1 MSSTDSLRRTER
13 APLSAAFSREG
24 VATAIAAL
32 LFTVIIVSF
41 RPFQPAGAELT
52 GDGGDIV
59 NQLGFGSLG
68 ALSIFALLAFAD
80 PRVVRSI
87 LSPSWLLMLGF
98 FMLSVVMATDPP
110 AAMRAASF
118 TMIGIITMAAI
129 LVLPRD
135 ADSFA
140 RVVIFTAVVVIGLS
154 YAGLIVFPHEALHT
168 ADSQEPE
175 HAGLWRGVFTH
186 KNIAGPV
193 MACFSF
199 AGLYLFRRGQ
209 RWWGAG
215 IFCAALIFMLH
226 TGSKTT
232 AGLVPFSIL
241 IVVLPS
247 LIGMRLGTPI
257 LFLAAIIATAVGTL
271 GIVFIPPVKHLA
283 AIYFPD
289 LTYTGRTTLWEFA
302 GDMLAKR
309 PWTGYGYES
318 FWGTPLLLNQ
328 DQPFDRAWD
337 IRTIV
342 HGHDGYLDIAVL
354 MGIPALCV
362 AIYTFLI
369 APLRDYMRIPPRKEN
384 IFLGDFFMM
393 VVLFTALNAFL
404 ESFFFHRGDPVWL
417 FFVLGVLGL
426 RQVSLRPIPVRPS
439 PRSAIAA
446 MGLSRRP
453 SSV

>member
-1 MSSTDSLRRTER
+1 MSNTGSLRRTER
-13 APLSAAFSREG
+13 APLSAAFTRDG

-32 LFTVIIVSF
+32 LFTVILVSF
-41 RPFQPAGAELT
+41 RPFQPAGAEMT

-68 ALSIFALLAFAD
+68 AISIFSLLAFAD
-80 PRVVRSI
+80 PRVVRSL

-98 FMLSVVMATDPP
+98 FVLSVVMATDPP
-110 AAMRAASF
+110 SAMRAASF
-118 TMIGIITMAAI
+118 TLIGILTMATI
-129 LVLPRD
+129 LALPRD
-135 ADSFA
+135 AEAFSK
-140 RVVIFTAVVVIGLS
+140 VIIFTIVVVIGLS
-154 YAGLIVFPHEALHT
+154 YIGLIVFPHEALHT
-168 ADSQEPE
+168 TDSLEPE

-199 AGLYLFRRGQ
+199 AGLYLYRRGQ
-209 RWWGAG
+209 RLWGAS
-215 IFCAALIFMLH
+215 IFCAAMIFMLH

-257 LFLAAIIATAVGTL
+257 LFALAIIAAAIGTL
-271 GIVFIPPVKHLA
+271 GIVFLPPVKHLA
-283 AIYFPD
+283 ALYFPD

-302 GDMLAKR
+302 GEMLAKR
-309 PWTGYGYES
+309 PWTGYGFES

-342 HGHDGYLDIAVL
+342 HGHNGYLDIAVL

-362 AIYTFLI
+362 AVYTFLI
-369 APLRDYMRIPPRKEN
+369 APLRDYLRIPLRKEN
-384 IFLGDFFMM
+384 IYLGDFFMM
-393 VVLFTALNAFL
+393 VVLFASLNAFL
-404 ESFFFHRGDPVWL
+404 ESFFFHRADPVWL
-417 FFVLGVLGL
+417 FFVFGMFGL
-426 RQVSLRPIPVRPS
+426 RKVSLRPMAVRGPS
-439 PRSAIAA
+439 
-446 MGLSRRP
+446 
-453 SSV
+453 

>member
-1 MSSTDSLRRTER
+1 MSNTASLKRTER
-13 APLSAAFSREG
+13 APLAAAFTRQG
-24 VATAIAAL
+24 IATAVAAV
-32 LFTVIIVSF
+32 LFTVILISF
-41 RPFQPAGAELT
+41 RPFQPGGAETL

-68 ALSIFALLAFAD
+68 AISIFSLVALAD
-80 PRVVRSI
+80 PKVVRSL

-98 FMLSVVMATDPP
+98 FMLSVFLATDPP
-110 AAMRAASF
+110 SAMRAASF
-118 TMIGIITMAAI
+118 TLIGILAMATVLA
-129 LVLPRD
+129 LPRD
-135 ADSFA
+135 AEAFSK
-140 RVVIFTAVVVIGLS
+140 VIIFTAIVVMGLS
-154 YAGLIVFPHEALHT
+154 YVGLVVFPHEALHT

-186 KNIAGPV
+186 KNIAGPI

-199 AGLYLFRRGQ
+199 AGLYLYRRGQ
-209 RWWGAG
+209 RAYGAI
-215 IFCAALIFMLH
+215 IFCAAMIFMFH

-257 LFLAAIIATAVGTL
+257 LFALAIGATALGTL
-271 GIVFIPPVKHLA
+271 GIVFLPPMKHLA
-283 AIYFPD
+283 DIYFPD
-289 LTYTGRTTLWEFA
+289 MTYTGRTTLWQFSGE
-302 GDMLAKR
+302 MLAKR

-362 AIYTFLI
+362 AVYTFLI
-369 APLRDYMRIPPRKEN
+369 APLRDYMRIPLRKEN
-384 IFLGDFFMM
+384 IYLGDFFMM

-404 ESFFFHRGDPVWL
+404 ESFFFHRADPVWM

-426 RQVSLRPIPVRPS
+426 RQVSLRPMAVRD
-439 PRSAIAA
+439 AA
-446 MGLSRRP
+446 
-453 SSV
+453 

>member
-1 MSSTDSLRRTER
+1 MSNTASLRKTER
-13 APLSAAFSREG
+13 APLSAAFTREG

-32 LFTVIIVSF
+32 LFTAIMVSF
-41 RPFQPAGAELT
+41 RPFQPGGAELT
-52 GDGGDIV
+52 GQGGDIV
-59 NQLGFGSLG
+59 NQLGFSSLG
-68 ALSIFALLAFAD
+68 AMSIFSLMAFAD
-80 PRVVRSI
+80 PRVVRSL
-87 LSPSWLLMLGF
+87 LSPSWMLMLGF
-98 FMLSVVMATDPP
+98 FFLSVILSTDPP
-110 AAMRAASF
+110 SAMRAASF
-118 TMIGIITMAAI
+118 TLIGILTMATI

-135 ADSFA
+135 AEAFSK
-140 RVVIFTAVVVIGLS
+140 VIIFTAVVVMGLS
-154 YAGLIVFPHEALHT
+154 YLGLIVFPHEAMHT

-186 KNIAGPV
+186 KNIAGPI
-193 MACFSF
+193 MACLSF
-199 AGLYLFRRGQ
+199 AGLYLYRRGQ
-209 RWWGAG
+209 RYWGAG
-215 IFCAALIFMLH
+215 IFFAAMIFMLH

-241 IVVLPS
+241 IVMFPS

-257 LFLAAIIATAVGTL
+257 LFALAIIATAVGTL
-271 GIVFIPPVKHLA
+271 GIVFLPPVKHLA

-289 LTYTGRTTLWEFA
+289 MTYTGRTTLWEFA
-302 GDMLAKR
+302 GSMLAKK

-328 DQPFDRAWD
+328 DQPFDRPWD

-362 AIYTFLI
+362 AVYTFLI
-369 APLRDYMRIPPRKEN
+369 APLRDYMRIPLRREN

-426 RQVSLRPIPVRPS
+426 RQVSLRPMAVRDPDRS
-439 PRSAIAA
+439 PRSY
-446 MGLSRRP
+446 R
-453 SSV
+453 SS

>member
-1 MSSTDSLRRTER
+1 MSNTGSLRRTER
-13 APLSAAFSREG
+13 APLSAAFTRDG

-32 LFTVIIVSF
+32 LFTVILVSF
-41 RPFQPAGAELT
+41 RPFQPAGAEMT

-68 ALSIFALLAFAD
+68 AISIFSLLAFAD
-80 PRVVRSI
+80 PRVVRSL

-98 FMLSVVMATDPP
+98 FVLSVVMATDPP
-110 AAMRAASF
+110 SAMRAASF
-118 TMIGIITMAAI
+118 TLIGILTMATI
-129 LVLPRD
+129 LALPRD
-135 ADSFA
+135 AEAFSK
-140 RVVIFTAVVVIGLS
+140 VIIFTIVVVIGLS
-154 YAGLIVFPHEALHT
+154 YIGLIVFPHEALHT
-168 ADSQEPE
+168 TDSLEPE

-199 AGLYLFRRGQ
+199 AGLYLYRRGQ
-209 RWWGAG
+209 RLWGAS
-215 IFCAALIFMLH
+215 IFCAAMIFMLH

-257 LFLAAIIATAVGTL
+257 LFVLAIIAAAIGTL
-271 GIVFIPPVKHLA
+271 GIVFLPPVKHLA
-283 AIYFPD
+283 ALYFPD

-302 GDMLAKR
+302 GEMLAKR
-309 PWTGYGYES
+309 PWTGYGFES

-342 HGHDGYLDIAVL
+342 HGHNGYLDIAVL

-362 AIYTFLI
+362 AVYTFLI
-369 APLRDYMRIPPRKEN
+369 APLRDYLRIPLRKEN
-384 IFLGDFFMM
+384 IYLGDFFMM
-393 VVLFTALNAFL
+393 VVLFAALNAFL
-404 ESFFFHRGDPVWL
+404 ESFFFHRADPVWL
-417 FFVLGVLGL
+417 FFVFGMFGL
-426 RQVSLRPIPVRPS
+426 RQVSLRPMAVRGPC
-439 PRSAIAA
+439 
-446 MGLSRRP
+446 
-453 SSV
+453 

>member
-1 MSSTDSLRRTER
+1 MSSTGSLRRTEQ
-13 APLSAAFSREG
+13 APLSAAFTRDG
-24 VATAIAAL
+24 IATAVAAL
-32 LFTVIIVSF
+32 LFTVILVSF

-52 GDGGDIV
+52 GEGGDIV

-68 ALSIFALLAFAD
+68 AISILSLLTLAD
-80 PRVVRSI
+80 RRVVRSL

-98 FMLSVVMATDPP
+98 FMLSVILATDPP
-110 AAMRAASF
+110 SAMRAASF
-118 TMIGIITMAAI
+118 TLIGILTMATI
-129 LVLPRD
+129 LALPRD
-135 ADSFA
+135 AEAFSN
-140 RVVIFTAVVVIGLS
+140 VIVFTAAAVMGLS
-154 YAGLIVFPHEALHT
+154 YVGLFVFPNEALHT
-168 ADSQEPE
+168 ANSIEPE

-199 AGLYLFRRGQ
+199 AGLYLFRRG
-209 RWWGAG
+209 RRLAG
-215 IFCAALIFMLH
+215 FIVFCAAMNFMLH

-241 IVVLPS
+241 IVMFPS
-247 LIGMRLGTPI
+247 LLGMRLGTPI
-257 LFLAAIIATAVGTL
+257 LFGLAMVATAIGTL
-271 GIVFIPPVKHLA
+271 GIVFLPPVKALA

-302 GDMLAKR
+302 GEMLAKK

-362 AIYTFLI
+362 AVYTFLI
-369 APLRDYMRIPPRKEN
+369 APMRDYMRIPLRKEN
-384 IFLGDFFMM
+384 VYLGDFFMM
-393 VVLFTALNAFL
+393 VVLFAALNAFL
-404 ESFFFHRGDPVWL
+404 ESFFFHRSDPVWL

-426 RQVSLRPIPVRPS
+426 RQASLRPI
-439 PRSAIAA
+439 AIRHTA
-446 MGLSRRP
+446 
-453 SSV
+453 

>member
-1 MSSTDSLRRTER
+1 MSNTGNLRRTER
-13 APLSAAFSREG
+13 APLSAAFTRDG
-24 VATAIAAL
+24 VASAIAAL
-32 LFTVIIVSF
+32 LFTVILVSF
-41 RPFQPAGAELT
+41 RPFQPAGAEMT

-68 ALSIFALLAFAD
+68 AISIFSLLAFAD
-80 PRVVRSI
+80 PRVVRSL

-98 FMLSVVMATDPP
+98 FMLSVVVATDPP
-110 AAMRAASF
+110 SALRAASF
-118 TMIGIITMAAI
+118 TLIGILTMATI
-129 LVLPRD
+129 LALPRD
-135 ADSFA
+135 AEAFSK
-140 RVVIFTAVVVIGLS
+140 VIIFTIVVVIGLS
-154 YAGLIVFPHEALHT
+154 YIGLIVFPHEALHT
-168 ADSQEPE
+168 TDSLEPE

-209 RWWGAG
+209 RLWGAS
-215 IFCAALIFMLH
+215 IFCAAMIFMLH

-257 LFLAAIIATAVGTL
+257 LFVLAIIAAAIGTL
-271 GIVFIPPVKHLA
+271 GVVFLPPVKHLA
-283 AIYFPD
+283 ALYFPD

-302 GDMLAKR
+302 GEMLAKR
-309 PWTGYGYES
+309 PWTGYGFES

-342 HGHDGYLDIAVL
+342 HGHNGYLDIAVL

-362 AIYTFLI
+362 AVYTFLI
-369 APLRDYMRIPPRKEN
+369 APLRDYLRIPLRKEN
-384 IFLGDFFMM
+384 IYLGDFFMM
-393 VVLFTALNAFL
+393 VVLFAALNAFL
-404 ESFFFHRGDPVWL
+404 ESFFFHRADPVWL
-417 FFVLGVLGL
+417 FFVFGMFGL
-426 RQVSLRPIPVRPS
+426 RQVSLRPMAVRGPS
-439 PRSAIAA
+439 
-446 MGLSRRP
+446 
-453 SSV
+453 

>member
-1 MSSTDSLRRTER
+1 MSNTGSLRRTER
-13 APLSAAFSREG
+13 APLSAAFTRDG

-32 LFTVIIVSF
+32 LFTVILVSF
-41 RPFQPAGAELT
+41 RPFQPAGAEMT
-52 GDGGDIV
+52 GGGGDIV

-68 ALSIFALLAFAD
+68 AISIFSLLAFAD
-80 PRVVRSI
+80 PRVMRSL

-98 FMLSVVMATDPP
+98 FVLSVVMATDPP
-110 AAMRAASF
+110 SAMRAASF
-118 TMIGIITMAAI
+118 TLIGILTMATI
-129 LVLPRD
+129 LALPRD
-135 ADSFA
+135 AEAFSK
-140 RVVIFTAVVVIGLS
+140 VIIFTIVVVIGLS
-154 YAGLIVFPHEALHT
+154 YIGLIVFPLEALHT
-168 ADSQEPE
+168 TDSLEPE

-199 AGLYLFRRGQ
+199 AGLYLYRRGQ
-209 RWWGAG
+209 RLWGAS
-215 IFCAALIFMLH
+215 IFCAAMIFMLH

-257 LFLAAIIATAVGTL
+257 LFALAIIAAAIGTL
-271 GIVFIPPVKHLA
+271 GIVFLPPVKHLA
-283 AIYFPD
+283 ALYFPD

-302 GDMLAKR
+302 GEMLAKR
-309 PWTGYGYES
+309 PWTGYGFES

-342 HGHDGYLDIAVL
+342 HGHNGYLDIAVL

-362 AIYTFLI
+362 AVYTFLI
-369 APLRDYMRIPPRKEN
+369 APLRDYLRIPLRKEN
-384 IFLGDFFMM
+384 IYLGDFFMM
-393 VVLFTALNAFL
+393 VVLFAALNAFL
-404 ESFFFHRGDPVWL
+404 ESFFFHRADPVWL
-417 FFVLGVLGL
+417 FFVFGMFGL
-426 RQVSLRPIPVRPS
+426 RQVSLRPMAVRGPC
-439 PRSAIAA
+439 
-446 MGLSRRP
+446 
-453 SSV
+453 

>member
-1 MSSTDSLRRTER
+1 MSNTGSLRRTER
-13 APLSAAFSREG
+13 APLSAAFTRDG

-32 LFTVIIVSF
+32 LFTVILVSF
-41 RPFQPAGAELT
+41 RPFQPAGAEMT

-68 ALSIFALLAFAD
+68 AISIFSLLAFAD
-80 PRVVRSI
+80 PRVVRSL

-98 FMLSVVMATDPP
+98 FVLSVVMATDPP
-110 AAMRAASF
+110 SAMRAASF
-118 TMIGIITMAAI
+118 TLIGILTMATI
-129 LVLPRD
+129 LALPSD
-135 ADSFA
+135 AEAFSK
-140 RVVIFTAVVVIGLS
+140 VIIFTIVVVIGLS
-154 YAGLIVFPHEALHT
+154 YIGLIVFPHEALHT
-168 ADSQEPE
+168 TDSLEPE

-199 AGLYLFRRGQ
+199 AGLYLYRRGQ
-209 RWWGAG
+209 RLWGAS
-215 IFCAALIFMLH
+215 IFCAAMIFMLH

-241 IVVLPS
+241 IVVVPS

-257 LFLAAIIATAVGTL
+257 LFALAIIAAAIGTL
-271 GIVFIPPVKHLA
+271 GIVFLPPVKHLA
-283 AIYFPD
+283 ALYFPD

-302 GDMLAKR
+302 GEMLAKR
-309 PWTGYGYES
+309 PWTGYGFES

-342 HGHDGYLDIAVL
+342 HGHNGYLDIAVL

-362 AIYTFLI
+362 AVYTFLI
-369 APLRDYMRIPPRKEN
+369 APLRDYLRIPLRKEN
-384 IFLGDFFMM
+384 IYLGDFFMM
-393 VVLFTALNAFL
+393 VVLFASLNAFL
-404 ESFFFHRGDPVWL
+404 ESFFFHRADPVWL
-417 FFVLGVLGL
+417 FFVFGMFGL
-426 RQVSLRPIPVRPS
+426 RQVSLRPMAVRGPS
-439 PRSAIAA
+439 
-446 MGLSRRP
+446 
-453 SSV
+453 

>member
-1 MSSTDSLRRTER
+1 MSNTGSLRRTER
-13 APLSAAFSREG
+13 APLSAAFTRDG

-32 LFTVIIVSF
+32 LFTAILVSF
-41 RPFQPAGAELT
+41 RPFQPAGAEMP

-68 ALSIFALLAFAD
+68 AITIFSLLAFAD
-80 PRVVRSI
+80 PRVVRSL

-110 AAMRAASF
+110 LAMRAASF
-118 TMIGIITMAAI
+118 TLIGMLTMATI
-129 LVLPRD
+129 LALPRD
-135 ADSFA
+135 AEAFSK
-140 RVVIFTAVVVIGLS
+140 VIIFTIVVVMGLS
-154 YAGLIVFPHEALHT
+154 YIGLIAFPNEALHT
-168 ADSQEPE
+168 TDSLEPE

-199 AGLYLFRRGQ
+199 AGLYLYRRG
-209 RWWGAG
+209 RRLWGAS
-215 IFCAALIFMLH
+215 IFCAAMIFMLH

-257 LFLAAIIATAVGTL
+257 LFALALIAAAISTL
-271 GIVFIPPVKHLA
+271 GIVFLPPVKHLA

-302 GDMLAKR
+302 GEMLAKR
-309 PWTGYGYES
+309 PWTGYGFES

-342 HGHDGYLDIAVL
+342 HGHNGYLDIAVL

-362 AIYTFLI
+362 AVYTFLI
-369 APLRDYMRIPPRKEN
+369 APLRDYMRIPLRKEN
-384 IFLGDFFMM
+384 IYLGDFFMM
-393 VVLFTALNAFL
+393 VVLFAALNAFL
-404 ESFFFHRGDPVWL
+404 ESFFFHRADPVWL
-417 FFVLGVLGL
+417 FFVFGMFGL
-426 RQVSLRPIPVRPS
+426 RQVSLRPIAVRGPS
-439 PRSAIAA
+439 
-446 MGLSRRP
+446 
-453 SSV
+453 

>member
-1 MSSTDSLRRTER
+1 MSNTGSLRRTER
-13 APLSAAFSREG
+13 APLSAAFTRDG

-32 LFTVIIVSF
+32 LFTAILVSF
-41 RPFQPAGAELT
+41 RPFQPAGAEMT

-68 ALSIFALLAFAD
+68 AISVFSLLAFAD
-80 PRVVRSI
+80 PRVVRSL

-98 FMLSVVMATDPP
+98 LMLSVVMATDPP
-110 AAMRAASF
+110 SAMRAASF
-118 TMIGIITMAAI
+118 TLIGILTMATI
-129 LVLPRD
+129 LALPRD
-135 ADSFA
+135 AEAFSK
-140 RVVIFTAVVVIGLS
+140 VIIFTIAVVMGLS
-154 YAGLIVFPHEALHT
+154 YIGLIVFPHAALHT
-168 ADSQEPE
+168 TDSLEPE

-199 AGLYLFRRGQ
+199 AGLYLYRRGQ
-209 RWWGAG
+209 RLWGAS
-215 IFCAALIFMLH
+215 IFCAAMIFMLH

-257 LFLAAIIATAVGTL
+257 LFALAIIAAAIGTL
-271 GIVFIPPVKHLA
+271 GIVFLPPVKHLA
-283 AIYFPD
+283 AFYFPD

-302 GDMLAKR
+302 GEMLAKR
-309 PWTGYGYES
+309 PWTGYGFES

-342 HGHDGYLDIAVL
+342 HGHNGYLDIAVL

-362 AIYTFLI
+362 AVYTFLI
-369 APLRDYMRIPPRKEN
+369 APLRDYLRIPLRKEN
-384 IFLGDFFMM
+384 IYLGDFFMM
-393 VVLFTALNAFL
+393 VVLFAALNAFL
-404 ESFFFHRGDPVWL
+404 ESFFFHRADPVWL
-417 FFVLGVLGL
+417 FFVFGMFGL
-426 RQVSLRPIPVRPS
+426 RQVSLRPMAVRD
-439 PRSAIAA
+439 RS
-446 MGLSRRP
+446 
-453 SSV
+453 

>member
-1 MSSTDSLRRTER
+1 MSSTGSLRRTER
-13 APLSAAFSREG
+13 APLSAAFTRDG

-32 LFTVIIVSF
+32 LLTAILVSF
-41 RPFQPAGAELT
+41 RPFQPAGAEMT

-68 ALSIFALLAFAD
+68 AISIFSLTAFAD
-80 PRVVRSI
+80 PRVVRS
-87 LSPSWLLMLGF
+87 LFSPSWLLMLGF
-98 FMLSVVMATDPP
+98 FMLSVVLATDPSS
-110 AAMRAASF
+110 AMRAASF
-118 TMIGIITMAAI
+118 TLIGILAMATVLA
-129 LVLPRD
+129 LPRD
-135 ADSFA
+135 AEAFSK
-140 RVVIFTAVVVIGLS
+140 VMIFTIVVVMGLS
-154 YAGLIVFPHEALHT
+154 YIGLVVFPHEALHT

-186 KNIAGPV
+186 KNIAGPI

-199 AGLYLFRRGQ
+199 AGLYLYRRGQ
-209 RWWGAG
+209 RLWGAA
-215 IFCAALIFMLH
+215 IFCAAMFFMFH

-232 AGLVPFSIL
+232 AGLVPFSVL
-241 IVVLPS
+241 IVMFPS
-247 LIGMRLGTPI
+247 LMGMRLGTPI
-257 LFLAAIIATAVGTL
+257 LFALAITATAVGTL
-271 GIVFIPPVKHLA
+271 GIVFLPPVKQLA
-283 AIYFPD
+283 AFYLPD

-302 GDMLAKR
+302 GEMLAKR

-362 AIYTFLI
+362 AVYTFLI

-384 IFLGDFFMM
+384 IYLGDFFMM

-426 RQVSLRPIPVRPS
+426 RQVSLRPIAVRDPSRPS
-439 PRSAIAA
+439 
-446 MGLSRRP
+446 
-453 SSV
+453 